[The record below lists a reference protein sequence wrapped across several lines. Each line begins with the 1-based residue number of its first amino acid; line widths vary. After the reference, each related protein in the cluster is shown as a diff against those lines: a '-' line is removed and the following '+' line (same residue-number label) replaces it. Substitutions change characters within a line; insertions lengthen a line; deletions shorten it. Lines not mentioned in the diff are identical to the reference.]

1 MMDDDLGRWIGKGS
15 WSESPEY
22 EAKRK
27 DIQERMDIVWRQKG
41 KRKSEK
47 GVRRKVEREG
57 GRHEEQK
64 LLSSPFI
71 ANCVPPILQS
81 DWSDLTAYGT
91 A

>member
-1 MMDDDLGRWIGKGS
+1 MAGGDDGRRWIGKGS

-27 DIQERMDIVWRQKG
+27 DVQREDGYSMEAERQKKEREKSSVEGG
-41 KRKSEK
+41 KR
-47 GVRRKVEREG
+47 G

-71 ANCVPPILQS
+71 AN
-81 DWSDLTAYGT
+81 
-91 A
+91 